1 MIRTRHVG
9 RGGFTPVDGLF
20 GALGFVAGLGAAIY
34 GYTLFPSLA
43 LAIFVFAA
51 VAYLVGR
58 AVPDVITEERKVQ
71 RAAYF
76 VLLPAVGAAVVYA
89 SYLLWE
95 GMWLAVILGFV
106 AGSIAQALLGRA
118 LFPKVRKEEQAEEL
132 DWTGIRPEE
141 WGEPGPEDLGYRWW
155 RRVHA
160 HGPQGTQSWRRFHG
174 DEAGRGEKSTRR
186 VR

>member
-9 RGGFTPVDGLF
+9 RGSVTPVDAVF
-20 GALGFVAGLGAAIY
+20 GGLGFVAGLGAAIY

-51 VAYLVGR
+51 VSYLVGR
-58 AVPDVITEERKVQ
+58 AVPDVITDERKVQ

-76 VLLPAVGAAVVYA
+76 ALLPAVGAAVVYA
-89 SYLLWE
+89 GYLLWE

-106 AGSIAQALLGRA
+106 AGGIAQALLGRA
-118 LFPKVRKEEQAEEL
+118 LFPKVRKEEAKEL
-132 DWTGIRPEE
+132 DRAGIRPEG

-160 HGPQGTQSWRRFHG
+160 HGPQGSQSWQRFHG
-174 DEAGRGEKSTRR
+174 DEAVRGEKQSTRR